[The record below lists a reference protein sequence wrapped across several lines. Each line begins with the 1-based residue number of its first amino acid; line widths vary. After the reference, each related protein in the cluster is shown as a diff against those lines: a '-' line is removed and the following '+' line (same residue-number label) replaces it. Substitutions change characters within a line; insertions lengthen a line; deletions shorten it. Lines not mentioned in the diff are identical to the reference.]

1 MAMTQTAGPAH
12 ASREPVEALGRLL
25 FAGAGIVVALIFG
38 FGGWAAA
45 TNIGGA
51 VIASGTV
58 VVDSNSKKV
67 QHPTGGVV
75 GEIKVKDGDVVRE
88 GDLLVR
94 LDETVTRANLAVITK
109 QLDQLAIRQA
119 RLRAE
124 RDNAVFDIPPSL
136 LRRLDEP
143 EVAEMVHDE
152 GALFQNRKTS
162 REGQKS
168 QLKERVE
175 QLREEVKG
183 LVGQQKAKDK
193 EIQLVKIELA
203 GQTELWDKKL
213 MALTKYTATQ
223 REAARLDGELGAI
236 VSRIAQTRGKIVET
250 DMQILQVD
258 QELRTEVSK
267 DLREVQGKESELVER
282 KVAAEDQLKRIDIRA
297 PQTGV
302 VHQLAVHTVGG
313 VISASDVMMV
323 IVPGND
329 TLVIDARIAPQDIDH
344 VKAARIAHIR
354 FSAFNQRTTPEFD
367 GVVQRVSADTTRDAG
382 QNNIPYFVARITLP
396 EAEMAK
402 LGNLKLVP
410 GMPAEVQIKTG
421 DRTAL
426 SYFVKPLQDQ
436 WARTFREQ

>member
-1 MAMTQTAGPAH
+1 MATTQTATPA
-12 ASREPVEALGRLL
+12 REPVEALGRLL
-25 FAGAGIVVALIFG
+25 FAGAAIVAALLFG
-38 FGGWAAA
+38 FGGWAAG
-45 TNIGGA
+45 TNIDGA
-51 VIASGTV
+51 VIAAGTV

-109 QLDQLAIRQA
+109 QLDQLLIRQT

-124 RDNAVFDIPPSL
+124 RDNAILDIPPSL
-136 LRRLDEP
+136 LRRLSDP
-143 EVAEMVHDE
+143 QIAEMVDDE
-152 GALFQNRKTS
+152 RALFQNRKTS

-183 LVGQQKAKDK
+183 LTGQQQAKAK

-203 GQTELWDKKL
+203 GQTELWEKQL
-213 MALTKYTATQ
+213 ISVTKFTATQ
-223 REAARLDGELGAI
+223 REAARLEGELGAI
-236 VSRIAQTRGKIVET
+236 VSRIAQTRGKMVET
-250 DMQILQVD
+250 EMQILQID

-302 VHQLAVHTVGG
+302 VHQLTVHTVGG

-367 GVVQRVSADTTRDAG
+367 GIVQRVSADTTRDAG

-396 EAEMAK
+396 ESEMKK
-402 LGNLKLVP
+402 LGAMKLVP

-426 SYFVKPLQDQ
+426 SYFVKPIQDQ